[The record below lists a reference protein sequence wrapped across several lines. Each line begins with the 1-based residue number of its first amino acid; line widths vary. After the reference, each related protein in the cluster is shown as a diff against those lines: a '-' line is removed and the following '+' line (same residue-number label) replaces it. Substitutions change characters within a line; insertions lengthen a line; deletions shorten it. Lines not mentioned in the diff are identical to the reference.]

1 MAPVNRSPGRR
12 RILFIINSLAGGG
25 AERVLLSL
33 LASSRDMIGE
43 FDFSLALLDQE
54 QRDYAPPDELRIHQ
68 LDSRSTLL
76 RSIMQLRRLA
86 AAERPD
92 LTVSFLNRANVA
104 SVIVAGLL
112 GHRAVISERVNT
124 SGHLGPNLSGAVAR
138 AIVRRTYP
146 KADHVI
152 AVSQGIADDL
162 TVNFGVDRART
173 STISNPVDVT
183 AIQRAGAEPVD
194 PPVAGPY
201 AVAVSRLTRNKNAIL
216 LVDALA
222 VSGVDLSLVILGQGP
237 EHEAIR
243 ARAAKLGLAERV
255 VMPGFVANP
264 YPIVRQ
270 AACYLSASNSEG
282 FPNGLVE
289 ALALGVPAAVTN
301 CRSGP
306 SEILAGL
313 RREEVTGLH
322 VGDYG
327 LLVPPN
333 DRDAMAEAIRR
344 VTSPEMAAT
353 LARSGPIR
361 AAEYGPGVAKTRYWD
376 VIRHVLGDKS
386 RGGRAP

>member
-1 MAPVNRSPGRR
+1 MNRAQGRQR
-12 RILFIINSLAGGG
+12 VLFIINSLAGGG

-33 LASSRDMIGE
+33 LANSRDMVEE
-43 FDFSLALLDQE
+43 FDFSLALLDQQ
-54 QRDYAPPDELRIHQ
+54 QRDYAPPEGLPIHQ
-68 LDSRSTLL
+68 LDSRFRLI
-76 RSIMQLRRLA
+76 RSISQLNRLA
-86 AAERPD
+86 AAVRPD

-104 SVIVAGLL
+104 SVIVARRL

-124 SGHLGPNLSGAVAR
+124 SGHLAPSLSGTIAK

-162 TVNFGVDRART
+162 TANFGVDPART
-173 STISNPVDVT
+173 STISNPVDAA
-183 AIQRAGAEPVD
+183 AIQRAGAEPVA

-222 VSGVDLSLVILGQGP
+222 ASGLDLSLVILGQGP
-237 EHEAIR
+237 EREAIR
-243 ARAAKLGLAERV
+243 ARAAELGLAERV

-289 ALALGVPAAVTN
+289 ALALGVPVAATN
-301 CRSGP
+301 CPSGP

-313 RREEVTGLH
+313 RREEVTGLYA
-322 VGDYG
+322 GAYG

-333 DRDAMAEAIRR
+333 DQNAMAEAIRR
-344 VTSPEMAAT
+344 VSSPGTAAA
-353 LARSGPIR
+353 LALAGPIR
-361 AAEYGPGVAKTRYWD
+361 VAEYGPDRAKMAYWD
-376 VIRHVLGDKS
+376 IIRRVIVPSPAL
-386 RGGRAP
+386 